1 MIQEEGI
8 PTVRN
13 AVVAVLDKGVFGTDN
28 TTVTKND
35 GGVIA
40 PIAATQSALTEKTIS
55 GHQIKTKHVVLST
68 TANGLT
74 FAEHGIELTDGTSLT
89 RNTFNAFSKTDNVT
103 VHAFTVFTLNP

>member
-13 AVVAVLDKGVFGTDN
+13 AVVAVLSKGVFGTDN

-35 GGVIA
+35 GGVLA
-40 PIAATQSALTEKTIS
+40 PIASTELALNEKTVS
-55 GHQIKTKHVVLST
+55 GHQIKTKHVVPTT

-74 FAEHGIELTDGTSLT
+74 FAEHEIELSDGTSLT
-89 RNTFNAFSKTDNVT
+89 RNTFNTFSKTDNIA